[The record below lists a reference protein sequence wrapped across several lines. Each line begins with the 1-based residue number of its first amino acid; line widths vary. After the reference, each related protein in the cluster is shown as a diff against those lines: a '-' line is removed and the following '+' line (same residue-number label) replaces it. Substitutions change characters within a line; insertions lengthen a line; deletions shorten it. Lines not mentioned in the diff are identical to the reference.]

1 MVTPLPARTHN
12 RATARVVLVLIAVLA
27 VVPSLAVPN
36 AEAATT
42 VVKVGQG
49 PSGGASQ
56 RFNPAVV
63 TVSAGDSIR
72 WEWFSGSHDVQS
84 ENAAGLSSGPK
95 GGMSGAGQSYSYTFT
110 RTGTYTYYC
119 DNHAGPG
126 DADLDE
132 IDRSIADGKMVGKVI
147 VQPAVGG
154 GLSLQSQPIRFP
166 AASLSGLEQ
175 TLDAEPTTWQAG
187 DTTGLGNGWNITISG
202 GDFSGPGASSIP
214 IDRMSV
220 RLLQTNIQVLSGNT
234 APLTRVPAFQPLA
247 NSVPTQILRAG
258 AGTGMGTY
266 TFAPEFRLALPP
278 SLPIGDYAAHFV
290 VTIVSGP

>member
-1 MVTPLPARTHN
+1 MN
-12 RATARVVLVLIAVLA
+12 
-27 VVPSLAVPN
+27 
-36 AEAATT
+36 
-42 VVKVGQG
+42 
-49 PSGGASQ
+49 
-56 RFNPAVV
+56 
-63 TVSAGDSIR
+63 
-72 WEWFSGSHDVQS
+72 
-84 ENAAGLSSGPK
+84 SSGE
-95 GGMSGAGQSYSYTFT
+95 SYTHTFT
-110 RTGTYTYYC
+110 QPGTYTYYC
-119 DNHAGPG
+119 DNHAGSS
-126 DADLDE
+126 DADPDKV
-132 IDRSIADGKMVGKVI
+132 DGSIADGKMVGKVI

-202 GDFSGPGASSIP
+202 GDFSGPSASSIP